1 MPLAALAR
9 SLILVAAAT
18 LGLAGC
24 ASPPKGPPEAV
35 APLWHD
41 EAFAPPSQPVKAEDV
56 FALSPEMIQYL
67 DHDINRHLRRNGRQR
82 GLIDALYDR
91 DLLRLDYDA
100 ATTRTAAQAFAARSG
115 NCLSLVIMTAAL
127 AKHLGL
133 PVTFQSVDVE
143 DSWTRGN
150 SLLLVAGHVNLVI
163 GPRMLDRAGGIG
175 NDTSTT
181 IDFLPPQD
189 LRGRRVSVVSESR
202 VLAMFFNNRAA
213 ETMAKGELD
222 EAYAWTKASLAQ
234 DQSFSSAQITLGVI
248 YHRRGLLDAAEAAF
262 RHALRAEPNNT
273 QALADLASVLFS
285 QGRDVEAQQVKQAL
299 ARLETYPP
307 FYFFELGRAAV
318 QRGDFEAGR
327 AWLKRELSRDPD
339 YHEVHFWLAL
349 AYRGLGDMSAARRHL
364 SIALANSTTRGEHD
378 LYAAKLDRLQAQAR
392 ATQ

>member
-1 MPLAALAR
+1 MPLLAHARNLILATVAALG
-9 SLILVAAAT
+9 LV
-18 LGLAGC
+18 GC
-24 ASPPKGPPEAV
+24 ASAPPKGPPESV

-41 EAFAPPSQPVKAEDV
+41 EAFAPPSEPVKGEDV
-56 FALSPEMIQYL
+56 FAVSEEMTQYL
-67 DHDINRHLRRNGRQR
+67 DHDIGRQLRRYGRQR

-91 DLLRLDYDA
+91 EMLRLDYDA

-150 SLLLVAGHVNLVI
+150 SLLLVAGHVNLVL

-189 LRGRRVSVVSESR
+189 LRGRRVSVISENR

-213 ETMAKGELD
+213 ETVAQGNLD
-222 EAYAWTKASLAQ
+222 QAYAWSKASLAQ
-234 DQSFSSAQITLGVI
+234 DPGFSSAQITLGVI
-248 YHRRGLLDAAEAAF
+248 YHRRGLLAAAEAAF

-285 QGRDVEAQQVKQAL
+285 QGRNAEAEQVKQTL

-307 FYFFELGRAAV
+307 FHFFDLGRAAV

-349 AYRGLGDMSAARRHL
+349 AYRGLGDVSAARRHL
-364 SIALANSTTRGEHD
+364 SIALANSTTRSEHD
-378 LYAAKLDRLQAQAR
+378 LYAAKLDRLQAR
-392 ATQ
+392 VNP

>member
-1 MPLAALAR
+1 M
-9 SLILVAAAT
+9 
-18 LGLAGC
+18 
-24 ASPPKGPPEAV
+24 
-35 APLWHD
+35 
-41 EAFAPPSQPVKAEDV
+41 
-56 FALSPEMIQYL
+56 
-67 DHDINRHLRRNGRQR
+67 
-82 GLIDALYDR
+82 
-91 DLLRLDYDA
+91 LRLDYDS

-127 AKHLGL
+127 AKYLGL

-163 GPRMLDRAGGIG
+163 GPRMLDRAGGLG
-175 NDTSTT
+175 NDSTTT

-189 LRGRRVSVVSESR
+189 LRARRVSVISEAR

-213 ETMAKGELD
+213 ETMAKGDLD
-222 EAYAWTKASLAQ
+222 QAYALSKASLMQ
-234 DQSFSSAQITLGVI
+234 DPAFPSAQITLGVI
-248 YHRRGLLDAAEAAF
+248 YQRRGLMREAEAAF

-273 QALADLASVLFS
+273 QALADLAQVLIS
-285 QGRDVEAQQVKQAL
+285 QGREAEAQQVRQTL

-327 AWLKRELSRDPD
+327 AWRRRELSRDPD

-349 AYRGLGDMSAARRHL
+349 AYGGLGDANAARRHL

-378 LYAAKLDRLQAQAR
+378 LYAAKLDRLQTTR
-392 ATQ
+392 KTP